1 MAQARRKNP
10 QDLTL
15 RNLRAHA
22 KRIAALE
29 RECKA
34 LRIQLNRLDWCLNVH
49 VHSSPHTTSTP
60 VGRAARTRR

>member
-1 MAQARRKNP
+1 MTRNP

-34 LRIQLNRLDWCLNVH
+34 LRIQLNRILF
-49 VHSSPHTTSTP
+49 
-60 VGRAARTRR
+60 RKRR

>member
-1 MAQARRKNP
+1 MGAVKRKRNP
-10 QDLTL
+10 TDLTL

-34 LRIQLNRLDWCLNVH
+34 LRIQLNRIMF
-49 VHSSPHTTSTP
+49 
-60 VGRAARTRR
+60 GRHRAR

>member
-1 MAQARRKNP
+1 MKKRNP
-10 QDLTL
+10 TDLTL

-34 LRIQLNRLDWCLNVH
+34 LRIQLNRIMFGVR
-49 VHSSPHTTSTP
+49 
-60 VGRAARTRR
+60 RAK